1 MVILLVALLLVGHL
15 LKMLLCKLLLR
26 NAQTLSI
33 ALLESSRARLRGL
46 RRCSVAGIVGW
57 GPWARHRRGPCTG
70 YTHFCILACWLPF
83 SGARDNYS
91 CRVVHDY
98 TIARLYQHST
108 LYRNS
113 RVGYGTARPTS
124 SAQETPHHQ
133 AATALFVPG
142 GEWCKEGQLTWAVE
156 LHACHL
162 SSCGIGLH

>member
-57 GPWARHRRGPCTG
+57 GPWARHRRGP
-70 YTHFCILACWLPF
+70 
-83 SGARDNYS
+83 
-91 CRVVHDY
+91 
-98 TIARLYQHST
+98 
-108 LYRNS
+108 
-113 RVGYGTARPTS
+113 
-124 SAQETPHHQ
+124 
-133 AATALFVPG
+133 
-142 GEWCKEGQLTWAVE
+142 WAVE